1 MVSNVMFL
9 QYKGSIMPKRIFMA
23 LGTQRIQLSYIRSG
37 QRKLL
42 FDSPVAVAEF
52 SIKFV
57 D

>member
-23 LGTQRIQLSYIRSG
+23 LGTQRIQLSYIRSE

-42 FDSPVAVAEF
+42 LIHLLQLPNFQ
-52 SIKFV
+52 
-57 D
+57 